1 MRTFTRLSLV
11 AAAAVFAQM
20 ANAAFTYDVL
30 QASITYQDG
39 HSSDLNWD
47 TGGGSNSITFTAPTT
62 GDAAGPM
69 GVGDGFWTGN
79 GHAAADITIIYTVVS
94 DVAIN
99 SIDLIFTGEVQN
111 LGTVGYS
118 ELVESWSPGGGSG
131 SILASTS
138 GLVKGS
144 GFSGGTDGEFTQ
156 ETALNFG
163 STFTY
168 KVKKTFTL
176 ADLDATPNLS
186 LAKIGLIEQNAVPE
200 PATMGA
206 LAMGALGLLA
216 RRRRK

>member
-1 MRTFTRLSLV
+1 
-11 AAAAVFAQM
+11 M

-39 HSSDLNWD
+39 HSSNLNWD
-47 TGGGSNSITFTAPTT
+47 DGGGSNSITFTAPTL
-62 GDAAGPM
+62 GDAAGVM
-69 GVGDGFWTGN
+69 GVGDGFFTGN
-79 GHAAADITIIYTVVS
+79 TPGHTAADITIIYTVVS

-138 GLVKGS
+138 GLIKGA
-144 GFSGGTDGEFTQ
+144 GFSGGADGEFTQ
-156 ETALNFG
+156 ETALNFDG
-163 STFTY
+163 TFTY

-176 ADLDATPNLS
+176 ADLDANPQLS

-200 PATMGA
+200 PASMGA